1 MFPKC
6 KSFLWNPIKENTTN
20 KIENTGIT
28 APIISQTLSEK
39 NFGFKHGKQYC
50 NKNKQTDKNARLIN
64 TTIYLGSNFVK
75 VTSSNFEVERI
86 NRFVCEILHF

>member
-39 NFGFKHGKQYC
+39 NFGLNMENNIEQ
-50 NKNKQTDKNARLIN
+50 
-64 TTIYLGSNFVK
+64 
-75 VTSSNFEVERI
+75 E
-86 NRFVCEILHF
+86 